1 MKKPSK
7 RRLRILKRWA
17 DLWES
22 KPEEMEQTRKRAT
35 LAAKASYRS
44 RIERLRLFMQEW
56 PATLTSGELMLRCQ
70 MRAQDFGFLPRS
82 IKTKLKRLG
91 YIFHDPLR
99 GVWVNNFKS
108 AIDKHV
114 PDERNDCH

>member
-1 MKKPSK
+1 M
-7 RRLRILKRWA
+7 RILKRWA

-22 KPEEMEQTRKRAT
+22 QPEEMEQTRQRAT
-35 LAAKASYRS
+35 IAAKDAYRS
-44 RIERLRLFMQEW
+44 RVERLRLFVREW
-56 PATLTSGELMLRCQ
+56 PDTLTTPELMLRCQ

-91 YIFHDPLR
+91 YISHDPLR
-99 GVWVNNFKS
+99 GVWVNNCKS

-114 PDERNDCH
+114 TDERNDCH